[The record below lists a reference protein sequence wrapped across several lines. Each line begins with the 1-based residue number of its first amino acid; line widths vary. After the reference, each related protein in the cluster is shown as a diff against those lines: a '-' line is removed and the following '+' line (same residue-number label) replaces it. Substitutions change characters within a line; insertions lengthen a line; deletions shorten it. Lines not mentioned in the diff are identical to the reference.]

1 MGQYYTTVAVDFK
14 GTDEEER
21 KFKKLIA
28 LMNKDED
35 YEAEV
40 FEELPIEIDD
50 IVQHALL
57 GKLEDRGE
65 DSGYYCRYFPDF
77 DLTLAP
83 KLFAALFPN
92 ATFSV
97 KTRWEYSVGGGETI
111 FFADYEKKE
120 LTIRQCQTEE
130 DIKKLDEELQ
140 NQYEEGELDLADLEE
155 ELLAVNGIKKL
166 KPGRDADYEKSFY
179 EGNDLLDYLES
190 DEDEGVEE

>member
-1 MGQYYTTVAVDFK
+1 MGQFYTTVAVDFN

-21 KFKKLIA
+21 QFKKLIA

-35 YEAEV
+35 YEEED
-40 FEELPIEIDD
+40 FEELPIEIED
-50 IVQHALL
+50 IVQHAML

-92 ATFSV
+92 AKFSV
-97 KTRWEYSVGGGETI
+97 EMRWEYSVGGGETI
-111 FFADYEKKE
+111 FFADYENNE

-130 DIKKLDEELQ
+130 DIEKLNEELQ
-140 NQYEEGELDLADLEE
+140 NQYEEGELDLVDLEE

-179 EGNDLLDYLES
+179 EGNDLLVYLES
-190 DEDEGVEE
+190 DEDEEDEE